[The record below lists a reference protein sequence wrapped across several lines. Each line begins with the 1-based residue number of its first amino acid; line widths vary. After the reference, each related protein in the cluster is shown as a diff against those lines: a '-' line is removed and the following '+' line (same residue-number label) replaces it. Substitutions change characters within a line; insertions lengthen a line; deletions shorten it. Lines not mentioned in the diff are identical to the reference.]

1 MSKPMTTVE
10 LEDIERALLVT
21 FLKWVQSE
29 SYSSSNLKDL
39 LAKQMAS
46 SLLEKLEV
54 VDGK

>member
-21 FLKWVQSE
+21 LLKWVQSE

-39 LAKQMAS
+39 LTKQMAS

>member
-1 MSKPMTTVE
+1 MSKPITTVE

-21 FLKWVQSE
+21 LLKWVQSE
-29 SYSSSNLKDL
+29 AYSSNNLKDL
-39 LAKQMAS
+39 LTKQMAT